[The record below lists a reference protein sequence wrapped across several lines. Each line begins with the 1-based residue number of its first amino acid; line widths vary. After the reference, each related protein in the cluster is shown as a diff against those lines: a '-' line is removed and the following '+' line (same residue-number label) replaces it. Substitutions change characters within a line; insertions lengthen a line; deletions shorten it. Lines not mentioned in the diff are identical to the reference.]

1 MPIFNPRI
9 FPLTIFA
16 LVLLPGAAGAV
27 QDQPVTL
34 NGVEM
39 VCTGVGSAK
48 DDPRWQ
54 DYPVKIVL
62 ATANG
67 ANLANAHFTLTES
80 GKTVAETDCDAPWLL
95 FKLPAGNYS
104 ATATLNGTPARTQ
117 KIDFKTD
124 GDGPQQELT
133 IQFPPPDRPRD

>member
-1 MPIFNPRI
+1 MRI
-9 FPLTIFA
+9 STSLAAFT
-16 LVLLPGAAGAV
+16 LVAFSPVILAGAAQAV
-27 QDQPVTL
+27 QDQPVTV

-48 DDPRWQ
+48 DDPRWA

-62 ATANG
+62 ATASG

-80 GKTVAETDCDAPWLL
+80 GKTVAATDCDAPWLL

-104 ATATLNGTPARTQ
+104 ATATLNGSTRSQ
-117 KIDFKTD
+117 SIDFKTD
-124 GDGPQQELT
+124 GTGPQQELT
-133 IQFPPPDRPRD
+133 VEFPQSGKP